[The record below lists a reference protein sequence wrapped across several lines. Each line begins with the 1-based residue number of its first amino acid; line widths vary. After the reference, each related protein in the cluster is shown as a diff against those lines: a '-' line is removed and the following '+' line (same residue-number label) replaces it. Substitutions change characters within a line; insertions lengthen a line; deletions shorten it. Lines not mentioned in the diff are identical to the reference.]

1 MERNTRTT
9 RSKRVYTNASS
20 SDSEDAVEPKKETQT
35 AKKEPAEK
43 ATAAK
48 KKAAAAANS
57 STDTETQPKIKARAA
72 SKKKVKTD
80 SEDVPNDE
88 ATAPSPKRTATS
100 KKVLASEY
108 ATADTGAD
116 PTTASSI
123 SHAGCRGNPSKKWY
137 EAFVLFVFWFLM
149 TSSCRVGPHAS
160 AAKGVFNAL
169 TYTETVGGESFA
181 LFLGSQRKW
190 DRPPLTQ
197 EVVDKFKAMCEQKKF
212 NKAHILPH
220 GSYLINLG
228 NPDPEKRKKSLEA
241 FIEDVSR
248 CERLGIELYN
258 FHPGSTVGECTEQE
272 SIKLIAE
279 GINEAIR
286 TVPTVILVIENMA
299 GQGNVIGGK
308 FQHLRSILDLVEKP
322 ERVGVCLDTCHMFA
336 AGYDIRTR
344 EAFDRVFEEF
354 DSVVGMRWLKAM
366 HLNDSMT
373 ELGSGKDRHDFIGKG
388 KIGLDAFRFI
398 MNDDRFNGMP
408 LILEVPVEAKTEHEV
423 YRREINLLYS
433 LVEA

>member
-20 SDSEDAVEPKKETQT
+20 SDSEDALDAKKETQQK

-43 ATAAK
+43 PHTTK
-48 KKAAAAANS
+48 KKAAAAAAAANN

-72 SKKKVKTD
+72 PKKKAKTE
-80 SEDVPNDE
+80 SEEAPND
-88 ATAPSPKRTATS
+88 AAGSAPSPKRTATS
-100 KKVLASEY
+100 KKVLAAEY
-108 ATADTGAD
+108 STADTGAD
-116 PTTASSI
+116 PNTAGSI
-123 SHAGCRGNPSKKWY
+123 SHAGCRGDPSKKW
-137 EAFVLFVFWFLM
+137 
-149 TSSCRVGPHAS
+149 VGPHAS

-228 NPDPEKRKKSLEA
+228 NPDAEKRKKSLEA

-258 FHPGSTVGECTEQE
+258 FHPGSTVGECTEEE
-272 SIKLIAE
+272 SIKLIAD

-286 TVPTVILVIENMA
+286 SVPTVILVIENMA

-344 EAFDRVFEEF
+344 EAFDKVFEEF

-373 ELGSGKDRHDFIGKG
+373 DLGSGKDRHDFIGKG
-388 KIGLDAFRFI
+388 RIGLDAFRFI

-408 LILEVPVEAKTEHEV
+408 LILEVPVEPKTEHAV
-423 YRREINLLYS
+423 YKREINLLYS
-433 LVEA
+433 LVEAPEASAS

>member
-20 SDSEDAVEPKKETQT
+20 SDSEDAVEPKKETQK

-43 ATAAK
+43 ASAAK
-48 KKAAAAANS
+48 KKAAAAAANS

-72 SKKKVKTD
+72 SKKKVKTE
-80 SEDVPNDE
+80 SEDVPND
-88 ATAPSPKRTATS
+88 AGTAPSPKRTATS

-108 ATADTGAD
+108 STADTGAD
-116 PTTASSI
+116 PTTAASI
-123 SHAGCRGNPSKKWY
+123 SHAGCRGNPSKKW
-137 EAFVLFVFWFLM
+137 
-149 TSSCRVGPHAS
+149 VGPHAS

-169 TYTETVGGESFA
+169 TYTETVGGES
-181 LFLGSQRKW
+181 RKW

-344 EAFDRVFEEF
+344 DAFDRVFEEF

-408 LILEVPVEAKTEHEV
+408 LILEVPVEAKTEHET